1 MNSEKIILFKD
12 SGDYSA
18 NQVIG
23 VPNVYPMY
31 GDLALTWAP
40 LPESSPMEYI
50 VLKYNT
56 PVYAKQLNVYE
67 TLGSGSIIKIEVK
80 NIQNNDWSIVWQSSN
95 SPPQIITSSRIFS
108 PTLIETSFKTQEVRL
123 TSNCSNGLW
132 CEIDAVGKLVL
143 KKSQFIF

>member
-12 SGDYSA
+12 RISYSA
-18 NQVIG
+18 DQVIG

-31 GDLALTWAP
+31 GDLSNTWAP
-40 LPESSPMEYI
+40 SAARSPMEYI

-67 TLGSGSIIKIEVK
+67 TWYSGSIIKIEVK

-123 TSNCSNGLW
+123 TSNCYNGLW